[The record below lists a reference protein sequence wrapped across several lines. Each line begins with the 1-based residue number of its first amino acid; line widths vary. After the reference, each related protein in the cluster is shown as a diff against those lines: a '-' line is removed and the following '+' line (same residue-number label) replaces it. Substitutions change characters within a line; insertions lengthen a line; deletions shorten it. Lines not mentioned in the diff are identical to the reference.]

1 MKSYTFRMNRIIFFF
16 ICLFCFHFSF
26 GQEFPKAKKTPITI
40 TKNTLSFVD
49 DYPWLEDMRS
59 KEVNDW
65 VDAQNK
71 IIDEHFTEI
80 YKKYNPSSTLKE
92 YDKLTTYRIP
102 ERKGKY
108 YYSYYRKENNK
119 SSALY
124 IRTNIDEKSV
134 EIIDPNTIYDGKNV
148 TINSHYP
155 SGSSK
160 YLAYKTRVDGSDKEE
175 IRFFDLD
182 KKEKMED
189 VLYNVKFSNVS
200 WNGNLG
206 VFYKKNNNQQQF
218 AKDSTFQLFY
228 HKIGFK
234 QEEDELVYDGA
245 ASESNID
252 FFTAREKLF
261 IIENDKDDVSKNYYY
276 GNLNDE
282 KMTLQKF
289 IENDSSNFKFLT
301 YKNNRV
307 YYSTQKYNWGEIRS
321 FDLNN
326 PSENTVVVPQIYNH
340 LLQRSLLYNDYII
353 CKYKTVGKNYF
364 IVYDYNGKLI
374 RKVEAPDGLDIDIIT
389 FDALKKDIYYGTY
402 SYVNRYQNHKFN
414 IGTDEDLLYFTKS
427 TPAKPTLFPTDHFVT
442 KSITYKNRDNIDV
455 PITIIHKKGISLDG
469 NNPTLLKAYGGFG
482 KVNSPNYDTGLIYFL
497 ENGGVFAFA
506 EIRGGGEKGVKWHK
520 DGMGSKKRNS
530 FNDFIDAA
538 EFLIKEN
545 YTSPNK
551 LAIAGT
557 SQGGLLVGV
566 AMTQRPELFKVAVPN
581 VGIFDMGNFHKYTI
595 GRFHYDEYGNPDNVE
610 DFKAMM
616 DYSPY
621 HKIKGD
627 VNYPITLILTSEND
641 DRVPPVHSY
650 KFAAKLQN
658 RTAQKNPI
666 FIKTLKKS
674 GHFGNN
680 SSYENI
686 VEEKSQLYA
695 FLLYHLNQ

>member
-1 MKSYTFRMNRIIFFF
+1 MKTIFF
-16 ICLFCFHFSF
+16 CLGLLIPHLLMC
-26 GQEFPKAKKTPITI
+26 QEFPVAKKTPIKI
-40 TKNTLSFVD
+40 KKHNLSFVD

-59 KEVNDW
+59 KEVTDW
-65 VDAQNK
+65 VDNQNK
-71 IIDEHFTEI
+71 IVDEHFTEI
-80 YKKYNPSSTLKE
+80 FKRHNPSSTIKE
-92 YDKLTTYRIP
+92 YDKSTTYRIP

-119 SSALY
+119 SPALY

-134 EIIDPNTIYDGKNV
+134 EIIDPNTIYEGKNV
-148 TINSHYP
+148 TLNNHYP

-160 YLAYKTRVDGSDKEE
+160 HLAYKIRVDGSDKEE
-175 IRFFDLD
+175 IRFYDLD

-206 VFYKKNNNQQQF
+206 VFYKKNINQQQF

-234 QEEDELVYDGA
+234 QEEDELIYDGA
-245 ASESNID
+245 TSESNID

-261 IIENDKDDVSKNYYY
+261 IIEDDKNNVSKNYYY
-276 GNLNDE
+276 GNLKDE
-282 KMTLQKF
+282 KMILEKF

-301 YKNNRV
+301 YKNNRI

-326 PSENTVVVPQIYNH
+326 TAENSVVIPQIYNH
-340 LLQRSLLYNDYII
+340 LLQKSLLYNDYII

-364 IVYDYNGKLI
+364 IVYDYSGKLI
-374 RKVEAPDGLDIDIIT
+374 RKVEAPRGLDLDIIT
-389 FDALKKDIYYGTY
+389 FDALSKDIYYGTY
-402 SYVNRYQNHKFN
+402 SYVTRYENHRFN
-414 IGTDEDLLYFTKS
+414 IDTGADILYFTKS
-427 TPAKPTLFPTDHFVT
+427 TPAKPALFPFDYFET
-442 KSITYKNRDNIDV
+442 KTITYKNRDNIDV
-455 PITIIHKKGISLDG
+455 PITIVHKKGIPLNG

-497 ENGGVFAFA
+497 ENGGVFAYA
-506 EIRGGGEKGVKWHK
+506 EIRGGGEKGVKWHT
-520 DGMGSKKRNS
+520 DGMGLKKMNS

-538 EFLIKEN
+538 VFLIKEK
-545 YTSPNK
+545 YTSPKK
-551 LAIAGT
+551 LAITGT

-566 AMTQRPELFKVAVPN
+566 AMTQRPELFKVAVPD
-581 VGIFDMGNFHKYTI
+581 VGIFEMGIFHKYTI
-595 GRFHYDEYGNPDNVE
+595 GRFHYDEYGNPEKAE

-621 HKIKGD
+621 HGIKED
-627 VNYPITLILTSEND
+627 VNYPVTLIITSEND

-650 KFAAKLQN
+650 KFATKLQN

-674 GHFGNN
+674 GHYGNN
-680 SSYENI
+680 SSYENRI
-686 VEEKSQLYA
+686 EEKSALYS

>member
-1 MKSYTFRMNRIIFFF
+1 MKTIFF
-16 ICLFCFHFSF
+16 CLGLLIPHFLMC
-26 GQEFPKAKKTPITI
+26 QEFPVAKKTPIKI
-40 TKNTLSFVD
+40 KKHNLSFVD

-59 KEVNDW
+59 KEVTDW
-65 VDAQNK
+65 VDNQNK
-71 IIDEHFTEI
+71 IVDEHFTEI
-80 YKKYNPSSTLKE
+80 YKEYNPSSTIKE
-92 YDKLTTYRIP
+92 YDKSTTYRIP

-124 IRTNIDEKSV
+124 IRTNMDEKSV
-134 EIIDPNTIYDGKNV
+134 EIIDPNTIYKGKNV
-148 TINSHYP
+148 TLNNHYP

-160 YLAYKTRVDGSDKEE
+160 YLAYKIRVDGSDKEE
-175 IRFFDLD
+175 IRFYDLD

-206 VFYKKNNNQQQF
+206 VFYKKNINQQQF

-234 QEEDELVYDGA
+234 QEEDELIYDGA
-245 ASESNID
+245 TSESNID

-261 IIENDKDDVSKNYYY
+261 IIEDDKNNVSKNYYY
-276 GNLNDE
+276 GNLKDE
-282 KMTLQKF
+282 KMILEKF

-301 YKNNRV
+301 YKNNRI

-326 PSENTVVVPQIYNH
+326 TAENSVVIPQIYNH
-340 LLQRSLLYNDYII
+340 LLQKSLLYNDYII

-364 IVYDYNGKLI
+364 IVYDYSGKLI
-374 RKVEAPDGLDIDIIT
+374 RKVEAPRGLDLDIIT
-389 FDALKKDIYYGTY
+389 FDALSKDIYYGTY
-402 SYVNRYQNHKFN
+402 SYVTRYENHRFN
-414 IGTDEDLLYFTKS
+414 IDTGADILYFTKS
-427 TPAKPTLFPTDHFVT
+427 TPAKPALFPFDYFET
-442 KSITYKNRDNIDV
+442 KTITYKNRDNIDV
-455 PITIIHKKGISLDG
+455 PITIVHKKGIPLNG

-497 ENGGVFAFA
+497 ENGGVFAYA
-506 EIRGGGEKGVKWHK
+506 EIRGGGEKGVKWHT
-520 DGMGSKKRNS
+520 DGMGLKKMNS

-538 EFLIKEN
+538 VFLIKEK
-545 YTSPNK
+545 YTSPKK
-551 LAIAGT
+551 LAITGT

-566 AMTQRPELFKVAVPN
+566 AMTQRPELFKVAVPD
-581 VGIFDMGNFHKYTI
+581 VGIFEMGIFHKYTI
-595 GRFHYDEYGNPDNVE
+595 GRFHYDEYGNPEKAE

-621 HKIKGD
+621 HGIKED
-627 VNYPITLILTSEND
+627 VNYPVTLIITSEND

-650 KFAAKLQN
+650 KFATKLQN

-674 GHFGNN
+674 GHYGNN
-680 SSYENI
+680 SSYENRI
-686 VEEKSQLYA
+686 EEKSALYS

>member
-1 MKSYTFRMNRIIFFF
+1 MIKKISLF
-16 ICLFCFHFSF
+16 ICLSLPQLIIC
-26 GQEFPKAKKTPITI
+26 QEFPVAKKTPITI
-40 TKNTLSFVD
+40 TKNTFSFVD

-80 YKKYNPSSTLKE
+80 YEKYNPSSTIKE

-134 EIIDPNTIYDGKNV
+134 EIIDPNTIYEGKNV
-148 TINSHYP
+148 TINNHYP
-155 SGSSK
+155 SGGSK
-160 YLAYKTRVDGSDKEE
+160 YLAYKIRVDGSDKEE

-182 KKEKMED
+182 KREKMED
-189 VLYNVKFSNVS
+189 ILYNVKFSNVS

-206 VFYKKNNNQQQF
+206 VFYKKNSNQQQF

-234 QEEDELVYDGA
+234 QEEDELIYDG
-245 ASESNID
+245 STNESNID

-261 IIENDKDDVSKNYYY
+261 IIENDKNDVSKNYYY
-276 GNLNDE
+276 GNLKDE
-282 KMTLQKF
+282 KMILEKF
-289 IENDSSNFKFLT
+289 IENDSSNFKFLN

-326 PSENTVVVPQIYNH
+326 PAENSVVIPQIYNH
-340 LLQRSLLYNDYII
+340 LLQKSLLYNDYII
-353 CKYKTVGKNYF
+353 CKYKSIGKNYF

-374 RKVEAPDGLDIDIIT
+374 RKVEASQGMDLDIIT
-389 FDALKKDIYYGTY
+389 FDALRKDIYYGTY
-402 SYVNRYQNHKFN
+402 SYVNRYENHRFN
-414 IGTDEDLLYFTKS
+414 IDTDADILYFTKS
-427 TPAKPTLFPTDHFVT
+427 TPAKPSLFPFDYFET
-442 KSITYKNRDNIDV
+442 KTITYKNRDNIDV
-455 PITIIHKKGISLDG
+455 PITIVHKKGILLDG

-482 KVNSPNYDTGLIYFL
+482 KINSPNYDTGLIYFL
-497 ENGGVFAFA
+497 ENGGVFAYA
-506 EIRGGGEKGVKWHK
+506 GIRGGGEKGVKWHT
-520 DGMGSKKRNS
+520 DGMGLKKMNS

-538 EFLIKEN
+538 EFLIKEK

-551 LAIAGT
+551 LAITGA

-566 AMTQRPELFKVAVPN
+566 AMTQKPELFKVAIPD
-581 VGIFDMGNFHKYTI
+581 VGVLDMAIFHRYTI
-595 GRFHYDEYGNPDNVE
+595 GRFHYDEYGNPEKVE
-610 DFKAMM
+610 DFKVMM
-616 DYSPY
+616 HYSPY
-621 HKIKGD
+621 HNIRED
-627 VNYPITLILTSEND
+627 VNYPITLIITSEND

-658 RTAQKNPI
+658 RIAQKNPV

-674 GHFGNN
+674 GHYGNN
-680 SSYENI
+680 SSYENRI
-686 VEEKSQLYA
+686 QEKSELYA